1 MAPPIFAFF
10 LLLGHAAFAQKQ
22 CGINSDT
29 VSGPLIAADGYE
41 YQLLVKG
48 LSKPR
53 GIIFDSQGH
62 LLVVESGKGLTALT
76 LKDEGPTSC
85 VRVEANQPVVEGR
98 ADQPVS
104 GQRTYIRRRSTVNS
118 SAYRENYLA
127 FANLFLSLC
136 SLN

>member
-1 MAPPIFAFF
+1 MASLYLTF
-10 LLLGHAAFAQKQ
+10 LVLLSDYTAFAQKA
-22 CGINSDT
+22 CGVTSENI
-29 VSGPLIAADGYE
+29 SGPLVAADGYE

-76 LKDEGPTSC
+76 LKDEGPTGC
-85 VRVEANQPVVEGR
+85 VRVESNQPVVDGR

-104 GQRTYIRRRSTVNS
+104 RRRHLILS
-118 SAYRENYLA
+118 SIAATSALMNTSIDLG
-127 FANLFLSLC
+127 
-136 SLN
+136 